1 MFVWG
6 ERAIEGHEWAM
17 STSELRSKRGR
28 GRGGGRRELCAC
40 IAGFRKRLNYT
51 MSDVLRQAR
60 DGAHHLEVR
69 SRR

>member
-1 MFVWG
+1 M
-6 ERAIEGHEWAM
+6 GHEHIG
-17 STSELRSKRGR
+17 TSVEKGQRSRQWG
-28 GRGGGRRELCAC
+28 ELCAC